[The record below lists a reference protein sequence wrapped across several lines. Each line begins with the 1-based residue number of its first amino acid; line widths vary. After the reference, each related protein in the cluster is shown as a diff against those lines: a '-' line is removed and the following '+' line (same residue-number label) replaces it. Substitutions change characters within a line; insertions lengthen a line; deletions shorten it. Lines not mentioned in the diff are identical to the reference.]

1 MSNQNSSQKNWTSWH
16 HIFHKEILNNKTLI
30 PDGANILI
38 AVSGGQDSM
47 TLLNLI
53 IDLKK
58 QHNWSVCAWHGDHQW
73 HEKSSKYASELKNYV
88 NGKNIEYYSDQT
100 NKEEISSE
108 EKARN
113 WRYKKLHE
121 RASKLL
127 INKNQQQK
135 KIYIL
140 TGHTSTDN
148 AETFLLNLARGSNYE
163 GLSNIESKR
172 LLEKNIFLIRPIL
185 IFCREDT
192 KNFCERMQIPVWED
206 PTNSDL
212 KIKRNLIRQKIIPT
226 LEKIYPGCSK
236 RINNFSQKMSKYSYE
251 QNDLSGLACLFCKD
265 KKGLKRDLLNSIC
278 TEARST
284 ILNTFIKENCE
295 KQLTSKNLSYL
306 SSAIFD
312 KKEGR
317 IDLPE
322 GYKIIW
328 NKNYISL
335 KKFKM

>member
-1 MSNQNSSQKNWTSWH
+1 MSNKNSSQKNWTSWH

-47 TLLNLI
+47 ALLNLI
-53 IDLKK
+53 NDLKQ
-58 QHNWSVCAWHGDHQW
+58 QHNWSLSVWHGDHQW
-73 HEKSSKYASELKNYV
+73 HEKSSKYASELKKYV
-88 NGKNIEYYSDQT
+88 NAKNIEYFSDQT
-100 NKEEISSE
+100 NKEDIPSE

-127 INKNQQQK
+127 TNNNQQQN
-135 KIYIL
+135 KIYLL

-148 AETFLLNLARGSNYE
+148 AETFILNLARGSNYE

-212 KIKRNLIRQKIIPT
+212 KIKRNLVRQKIIPK

-236 RINNFSQKMSKYSYE
+236 RINNFSQKMSKYSNE
-251 QNDLSGLACLFCKD
+251 QKDLSDLAYLFCKD
-265 KKGLKRDLLNSIC
+265 KKGIKRDLLRSISP
-278 TEARST
+278 EARSS
-284 ILNTFIKENCE
+284 ILNKFIKEICE

-328 NKNYISL
+328 NKNYIDL
-335 KKFKM
+335 KKV